1 MSLKTV
7 LSAVQLVQCRE
18 MMVYMTLLAIDCTI
32 YRVHTAASQML
43 NIRRV
48 KKNEVKV
55 IVMNYFNR
63 LLLESRSGTHLV
75 YISIDVYTLRIH
87 DQYRKQ

>member
-1 MSLKTV
+1 
-7 LSAVQLVQCRE
+7 
-18 MMVYMTLLAIDCTI
+18 
-32 YRVHTAASQML
+32 ML

-63 LLLESRSGTHLV
+63 LLLESSSGTHLV